1 MAFEVYK
8 GHYGRGYYSN
18 IPDLIVGLQH
28 GCAMALQT
36 ACGWMEAEGRD
47 IIQERLYDAYH
58 SEKYDR
64 TGETLDTFRY
74 VKDKKDSE
82 DEEYSE
88 DEEDSLKGTF
98 EFDDDVLS
106 VAPDDNVNA
115 HRYLLPSPKYPSGIP
130 TSGMMKYYSRD
141 GMHEDIMFEINR
153 MIRDDFPELYRRA
166 CKQIYNIK

>member
-8 GHYGRGYYSN
+8 GHYGRGYYESV
-18 IPDLIVGLQH
+18 PDLIVGLQD

-36 ACGWMEAEGRD
+36 ACNWMEAEGRD

-58 SEKYDR
+58 SDKYDR

-74 VKDKKDSE
+74 VKDKKG
-82 DEEYSE
+82 
-88 DEEDSLKGTF
+88 SLKGAF
-98 EFDDDVLS
+98 EFDDSVLS

-130 TSGMMKYYSRD
+130 TSGMMEYYSRD
-141 GMHEDIMFEINR
+141 GMHDDIMFEINR

-166 CKQIYNIK
+166 CKQIYNIE

>member
-8 GHYGRGYYSN
+8 GHYGRGYYESV
-18 IPDLIVGLQH
+18 PDLIVGLQD

-36 ACGWMEAEGRD
+36 ACDWMEAEGRD

-58 SEKYDR
+58 SEKYER
-64 TGETLDTFRY
+64 TGETLDTFKY
-74 VKDKKDSE
+74 VKDKE
-82 DEEYSE
+82 N
-88 DEEDSLKGTF
+88 SLKGAF
-98 EFDDDVLS
+98 EFDDSVLS

-166 CKQIYNIK
+166 CKQIYNIE

>member
-74 VKDKKDSE
+74 VKDKKDSLE
-82 DEEYSE
+82 GA
-88 DEEDSLKGTF
+88 EEDSLKGTF
-98 EFDDDVLS
+98 EFDNSVLS

-130 TSGMMKYYSRD
+130 TSGMMEYYSRD
-141 GMHEDIMFEINR
+141 GMHDDIMFEINR

-166 CKQIYNIK
+166 CKQIYNIE